1 MRYSFFNGVFY
12 VKPNM
17 KSARGKNYF
26 PRRIFDQLETSKY
39 VSLLFKLVIICAVLF
54 RSIIAINNFR
64 RIDIHV

>member
-1 MRYSFFNGVFY
+1 
-12 VKPNM
+12 M
-17 KSARGKNYF
+17 KSARGKNNF
-26 PRRIFDQLETSKY
+26 PRRIFDLLETSKY